1 MNEKEGVN
9 LTQIFFPF
17 GPEKEE
23 MQKLSSCMENVKK
36 AE

>member
-9 LTQIFFPF
+9 LTHIFFPF
-17 GPEKEE
+17 GPEREK
-23 MQKLSSCMENVKK
+23 MQKLLSCMENVKK

>member
-9 LTQIFFPF
+9 LTHIFFSF
-17 GPEKEE
+17 GPEKEK
-23 MQKLSSCMENVKK
+23 MQKWSSCMENVKT